1 MNKLTS
7 HKNSSILL
15 LVALIAALL
24 FALYYYMLLPK
35 REEVVEKTNNI
46 EQLQQQMTDM
56 TKELAALDESQ
67 GERNLD
73 NFIMRQKVPETR
85 AIEKIILNMVEIE
98 EVTGTRVESLNFNN
112 YDTAVAQSEVRQPN
126 ELEKADAEVNGDNV
140 DAEENIPVSSIVK
153 DNLPDNLKLVT
164 FNIHVVALD
173 FKKLDQFLKEI
184 EQLERVM
191 KIDMID
197 LTIPGEQDLL
207 SEEADITIQAT
218 VQVTTFYYEG
228 EQ

>member
-24 FALYYYMLLPK
+24 FALYYYMLQPK

-67 GERNLD
+67 GELNMDNL
-73 NFIMRQKVPETR
+73 IIRQKVPETR

-140 DAEENIPVSSIVK
+140 DAVDDIPVSSIMK

-164 FNIHVVALD
+164 FNINVVALD
-173 FKKLDQFLKEI
+173 FKKLEQFLQEI

-191 KIDMID
+191 KIDMIN

-207 SEEADITIQAT
+207 SEGADVTIQAT

>member
-1 MNKLTS
+1 MNKLTG

-15 LVALIAALL
+15 LVAFIAALL
-24 FALYYYMLLPK
+24 FALYYYMLQPK
-35 REEVVEKTNNI
+35 RDEVIAKTDHV

-67 GERNLD
+67 GELNMDSL
-73 NFIMRQKVPETR
+73 IMRQKVPETR

-126 ELEKADAEVNGDNV
+126 ELDKADAEVNGDNI

-153 DNLPDNLKLVT
+153 DNLPNNLKLVT
-164 FNIHVVALD
+164 FNINVVALD
-173 FKKLDQFLKEI
+173 FKKLEQFLKEI

-191 KIDMID
+191 KIDMIN

-207 SEEADITIQAT
+207 SEGADKTITAT